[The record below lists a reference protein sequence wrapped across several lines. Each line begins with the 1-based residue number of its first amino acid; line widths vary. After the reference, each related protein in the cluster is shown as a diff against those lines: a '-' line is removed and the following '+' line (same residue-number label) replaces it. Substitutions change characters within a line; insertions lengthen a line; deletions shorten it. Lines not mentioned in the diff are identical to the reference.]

1 LRNRADASAS
11 VKLDHFG
18 AFLKRGRE
26 ARGLSLGELSRATKI
41 KERSLEL
48 IEAAA
53 LDALPA
59 PVFVRGFVSAYAR
72 EVGVDVARALELL
85 KQRLPERDPPLPA
98 LPDPPPPVDHPHEA
112 GALDGRRRVGVAL
125 LVLLILVV
133 ATLTLS
139 LLLRHGRAGDGISQR
154 ALGVDDVNV

>member
-1 LRNRADASAS
+1 MRNSGDDAE
-11 VKLDHFG
+11 HFG

-26 ARGLSLGELSRATKI
+26 ARGLSLGEVSRATKI

-48 IEAAA
+48 VEAAA

-59 PVFVRGFVSAYAR
+59 PVFVRGFVCAYAR
-72 EVGVDVARALELL
+72 EVGLDVGEALARL
-85 KQRLPERDPPLPA
+85 KARLPERDPPMAPLPI
-98 LPDPPPPVDHPHEA
+98 PPPPVDDAAPA
-112 GALDGRRRVGVAL
+112 QPLDGRRRVGVAL

-139 LLLRHGRAGDGISQR
+139 LLLRHGRAGDGISER
-154 ALGVDDVNV
+154 ALLVDHVHV

>member
-1 LRNRADASAS
+1 LRNKGYD
-11 VKLDHFG
+11 VELEHFG

-26 ARGLSLGELSRATKI
+26 ARGLSIAEVSRATKI

-48 IEAAA
+48 LESATM
-53 LDALPA
+53 DALPA

-72 EVGVDVARALELL
+72 EVGLDVVEALERL
-85 KQRLPERDPPLPA
+85 KLRLPPGDAPLPPLPVA
-98 LPDPPPPVDHPHEA
+98 PPPVDAPPE
-112 GALDGRRRVGVAL
+112 GEGRRRVGVAL

-139 LLLRHGRAGDGISQR
+139 LLLRHGRAGDGLSGGS
-154 ALGVDDVNV
+154 ALLVDHGEV